1 MSNIYNHYIMFGSF
15 NNFLYN
21 INESKI
27 LAAICMLLLNIGSKY
42 IELNISDSQAE
53 YMRNEI
59 GREIL
64 IFAMVFVGTKD
75 IILSI
80 IVTAAF
86 IALANT
92 VFHEKSPYCVM
103 PEKYKKLNKAIDKN
117 NDNVISNDELNQA
130 YELLNKDKFKIIEN
144 MSNYHDFANSLG
156 NFESIKT

>member
-1 MSNIYNHYIMFGSF
+1 MFESI
-15 NNFLYN
+15 NKYLYN

-27 LAAICMLLLNIGSKY
+27 LAALAMLLLNIGSKY
-42 IELNISDSQAE
+42 IELKISDSQAQ

-86 IALANT
+86 IILANT
-92 VFHEKSPYCVM
+92 LFHEDSKYCIL
-103 PEKYKKLNKAIDKN
+103 PEKYKKIKKIIDKN
-117 NDNVISNDELNQA
+117 NDNIIDDNEINKA
-130 YELLNKDKFKIIEN
+130 YEILNKVRQKNIEN
-144 MSNYHDFANSLG
+144 MTGESLIFTDK
-156 NFESIKT
+156 NILFN

>member
-1 MSNIYNHYIMFGSF
+1 MFKYI
-15 NNFLYN
+15 NKYLHN

-27 LAAICMLLLNIGSKY
+27 LAALSMLLLNIGSKY
-42 IELNISDSQAE
+42 IELKISDSQAE

-86 IALANT
+86 IILANT
-92 VFHEKSPYCVM
+92 VFHEESNYCLL
-103 PEKYKKLNKAIDKN
+103 PEKYKKLNSVIDKN
-117 NDNVISNDELNQA
+117 NDNIITNDEVNKA
-130 YELLNKDKFKIIEN
+130 YEILNKVRQKNIEN
-144 MSNYHDFANSLG
+144 MTGESLIYTDD
-156 NFESIKT
+156 NIIFN

>member
-1 MSNIYNHYIMFGSF
+1 MFESI
-15 NNFLYN
+15 NKYLHN

-27 LAAICMLLLNIGSKY
+27 LAALAMLLLNIGSKY
-42 IELNISDSQAE
+42 IELKISDSQAE

-86 IALANT
+86 IVLANT
-92 VFHEKSPYCVM
+92 VFHEESKYCIL
-103 PEKYKKLNKAIDKN
+103 PEKYKKIKNLIDKN
-117 NDNVISNDELNQA
+117 NDNIITNDEVNKA
-130 YELLNKDKFKIIEN
+130 YEILNKVRQKNIEN
-144 MSNYHDFANSLG
+144 MTGESLIFT
-156 NFESIKT
+156 NKNILF

>member
-1 MSNIYNHYIMFGSF
+1 MFESI
-15 NNFLYN
+15 NKYLYN

-27 LAAICMLLLNIGSKY
+27 LAALAMLLLNIGSKY
-42 IELNISDSQAE
+42 IELKISDSQAE

-86 IALANT
+86 IVLANT
-92 VFHEKSPYCVM
+92 IFHEESNYCIL
-103 PEKYKKLNKAIDKN
+103 PEKYKKIKKLIDKN
-117 NDNVISNDELNQA
+117 NDNIISDDEVNKA
-130 YELLNKDKFKIIEN
+130 YEILNNVRQKNIEN
-144 MSNYHDFANSLG
+144 MTGESLIFTDK
-156 NFESIKT
+156 NIIFN

>member
-1 MSNIYNHYIMFGSF
+1 MFESI
-15 NNFLYN
+15 NKYLYN

-27 LAAICMLLLNIGSKY
+27 LAAISMLLLNIGSKY

-75 IILSI
+75 ILLSI
-80 IVTAAF
+80 LVTLAF

-92 VFHEKSPYCVM
+92 VFHEESNYCIL
-103 PEKYKKLNKAIDKN
+103 PEKYKKINRIIDKNDDNIISNSELNKAYEILNKSRQQNIKNMTGESLIYTDKN
-117 NDNVISNDELNQA
+117 
-130 YELLNKDKFKIIEN
+130 IIFN
-144 MSNYHDFANSLG
+144 
-156 NFESIKT
+156 

>member
-1 MSNIYNHYIMFGSF
+1 MFRSI
-15 NNFLYN
+15 NKYLHN

-27 LAAICMLLLNIGSKY
+27 LAALAMLLLNIGSKY
-42 IELNISDSQAE
+42 IELKISDSQAE

-86 IALANT
+86 IVLANT
-92 VFHEKSPYCVM
+92 VFHEESKYCIL
-103 PEKYKKLNKAIDKN
+103 PEKYKKIKKLIDKN
-117 NDNVISNDELNQA
+117 NDNIISDDEVNKA
-130 YELLNKDKFKIIEN
+130 YEILNNVRQKNIEN
-144 MSNYHDFANSLG
+144 MTGESLIFTDK
-156 NFESIKT
+156 NILFN

>member
-1 MSNIYNHYIMFGSF
+1 MFESI
-15 NNFLYN
+15 NKYLYN

-27 LAAICMLLLNIGSKY
+27 LAALAMLLLNIGSKY
-42 IELNISDSQAE
+42 IELKISDSQAE

-86 IALANT
+86 IVLANT
-92 VFHEKSPYCVM
+92 VFHEESKYCIL
-103 PEKYKKLNKAIDKN
+103 PEKYKKIKKLIDKN
-117 NDNVISNDELNQA
+117 NDNIISDDEVNKA
-130 YELLNKDKFKIIEN
+130 YEILNNVRQKNIEN
-144 MSNYHDFANSLG
+144 MTGESLIFTDK
-156 NFESIKT
+156 NIIFN

>member
-1 MSNIYNHYIMFGSF
+1 MFESI
-15 NNFLYN
+15 NKYLHN

-27 LAAICMLLLNIGSKY
+27 LAALAMLLLNIGSKY
-42 IELNISDSQAE
+42 IELKISDSQAE

-86 IALANT
+86 IVLANT
-92 VFHEKSPYCVM
+92 VFHEDSKYCIL
-103 PEKYKKLNKAIDKN
+103 PEKYKKIKNLIDKN
-117 NDNVISNDELNQA
+117 NDNIITNDEVNKA
-130 YELLNKDKFKIIEN
+130 YEILNKVRQKNIEN
-144 MSNYHDFANSLG
+144 MTGESLIFTDK
-156 NFESIKT
+156 NILFN

>member
-1 MSNIYNHYIMFGSF
+1 MFESI
-15 NNFLYN
+15 NKYLHN

-27 LAAICMLLLNIGSKY
+27 FAALSMLLLNIGSKY
-42 IELNISDSQAE
+42 IELKISDSQAE

-86 IALANT
+86 IILANT
-92 VFHEKSPYCVM
+92 VFHEESKYCIL
-103 PEKYKKLNKAIDKN
+103 PEKYKKIKNLIDKN
-117 NDNVISNDELNQA
+117 NDNIITNGEVNKA
-130 YELLNKDKFKIIEN
+130 YEILNKVRQKNIEN
-144 MSNYHDFANSLG
+144 MTGESLIFTDK
-156 NFESIKT
+156 NILFN

>member
-1 MSNIYNHYIMFGSF
+1 MIEYI
-15 NNFLYN
+15 NKYLYN

-27 LAAICMLLLNIGSKY
+27 LAALAMLLLNIGSKY
-42 IELNISDSQAE
+42 IELKISDSQAE

-86 IALANT
+86 IILANT
-92 VFHEKSPYCVM
+92 VFHEESNYCIL
-103 PEKYKKLNKAIDKN
+103 PEKYKKIKKLIDKN
-117 NDNVISNDELNQA
+117 NDNIITNDEVNKA
-130 YELLNKDKFKIIEN
+130 YEILNKVREKNIKNMTDESLIFTDKNILFN
-144 MSNYHDFANSLG
+144 
-156 NFESIKT
+156 